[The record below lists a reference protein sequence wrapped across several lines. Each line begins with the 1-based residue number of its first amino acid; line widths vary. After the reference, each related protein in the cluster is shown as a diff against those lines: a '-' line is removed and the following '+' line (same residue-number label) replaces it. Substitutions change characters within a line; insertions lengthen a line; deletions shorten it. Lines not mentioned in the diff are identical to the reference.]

1 MSIGGHK
8 ARFPRKHPLIR
19 YNFLFGSVF
28 FGDMELIRGPAAPR
42 GVQCVVTIGSFD
54 GIHLGHQA
62 LIERLKWHGRRLGLP
77 TMMLSF
83 EPLPREFLQATD
95 PPARLTNF
103 RERWRLLAGFGLD
116 RLWLLRFNEA
126 LRLSSGSEFM
136 QLLAAARARVVVV
149 GHDFHFGRGGEASA
163 EWCVARSAAFGFEV
177 DVVAP
182 VQVQGERVSSGRV
195 RGALQSGDF
204 AAAAQLLGRDYS
216 MRGRVR
222 GGQRLGRTLGFPTAN
237 IAVKRRRVPLQGVFA
252 VRVHGTER
260 GPDGQRRPGAA
271 AAPRGVPGVANLGIR
286 PMVDRGVD
294 GAQMLLEA
302 HLFDFNA
309 DLYGRELEVQF
320 VARLRDELK
329 FESMAAMVA
338 QMHRD
343 AAQARTVLAA
353 G

>member
-1 MSIGGHK
+1 
-8 ARFPRKHPLIR
+8 
-19 YNFLFGSVF
+19 
-28 FGDMELIRGPAAPR
+28 
-42 GVQCVVTIGSFD
+42 
-54 GIHLGHQA
+54 
-62 LIERLKWHGRRLGLP
+62 
-77 TMMLSF
+77 MMLSF
-83 EPLPREFLQATD
+83 EPLPREFLQPTD

-116 RLWLLRFNEA
+116 RLWLLRFDDT

-136 QLLAAARARVVVV
+136 QRLAAAQARVIVV

-163 EWCVARSAAFGFEV
+163 DWCVARSGAFGFEV

-182 VQVQGERVSSGRV
+182 VQLQGERVSSGRV
-195 RGALQSGDF
+195 RGALQASDF
-204 AAAAQLLGRDYS
+204 AGAAQLLGREYC

-222 GGQRLGRTLGFPTAN
+222 GGDRLGRTLGFPTAN

-252 VRVHGTER
+252 VRVRGTGGRHER
-260 GPDGQRRPGAA
+260 GSPGSDPGSAGAA
-271 AAPRGVPGVANLGIR
+271 DLSRGVPGVANLGTR
-286 PMVDRGVD
+286 PMIDAVG
-294 GAQMLLEA
+294 GPQMLLEA
-302 HLFDFNA
+302 HLFDFNG
-309 DLYGRELEVQF
+309 DLYGREIEVQF

-343 AAQARTVLAA
+343 AAQARALLGA

>member
-1 MSIGGHK
+1 
-8 ARFPRKHPLIR
+8 
-19 YNFLFGSVF
+19 
-28 FGDMELIRGPAAPR
+28 MELIRGPAAQ
-42 GVQCVVTIGSFD
+42 GSAQCVVTIGSFD

-62 LIERLKWHGRRLGLP
+62 LIERLKWHGRRLRLP

-83 EPLPREFLQATD
+83 EPLPREFLQPSD

-103 RERWRLLAGFGLD
+103 RERWRLLADFGLD
-116 RLWLLRFNEA
+116 RLWLLRFDEA

-136 QLLAAARARVVVV
+136 QLLAAAQTRVIVV

-163 EWCVARSAAFGFEV
+163 DWCAARAGAFGFEV

-182 VQVQGERVSSGRV
+182 VQVLAERVSSGRV
-195 RGALQSGDF
+195 RGALQASDF
-204 AAAAQLLGRDYS
+204 SAAAQLLGRDYC

-222 GGQRLGRTLGFPTAN
+222 SGNRLGRTLGFPTAN

-252 VRVHGTER
+252 VRVHGIGEEGSGGGR
-260 GPDGQRRPGAA
+260 GAA
-271 AAPRGVPGVANLGIR
+271 GARRGVAGVANLGTR
-286 PMVDRGVD
+286 PMVD
-294 GAQMLLEA
+294 GAQMLLEV
-302 HLFDFNA
+302 HLFDFDG

-329 FESMAAMVA
+329 FESMAAMVE

-343 AAQARTVLAA
+343 AAQARVLLHAQ
-353 G
+353 

>member
-1 MSIGGHK
+1 M
-8 ARFPRKHPLIR
+8 
-19 YNFLFGSVF
+19 
-28 FGDMELIRGPAAPR
+28 
-42 GVQCVVTIGSFD
+42 VTIGSFD

-62 LIERLKWHGRRLGLP
+62 LIERLKWHALRLRLP

-83 EPLPREFLQATD
+83 EPLPREFLQRSD

-103 RERWRLLAGFGLD
+103 RERWRLLGGFGLD
-116 RLWLLRFNEA
+116 RLWLLRFDEA

-136 QLLAAARARVVVV
+136 QLLAAAQARVIVV

-163 EWCVARSAAFGFEV
+163 DWCAARAGAFGFEV

-182 VQVQGERVSSGRV
+182 VQVLGERVSSGRV
-195 RGALQSGDF
+195 RAALAASDF
-204 AAAAQLLGRDYS
+204 TAAAQLLGRDYC

-222 GGQRLGRTLGFPTAN
+222 SGNRLGRTLGFPTAN

-252 VRVHGTER
+252 VRVHGTGGNARR
-260 GPDGQRRPGAA
+260 GADPR
-271 AAPRGVPGVANLGIR
+271 RGVAGVANLGTR
-286 PMVDRGVD
+286 PMVD

-302 HLFDFNA
+302 HLFDFDG

-320 VARLRDELK
+320 VARLRDELR

-343 AAQARTVLAA
+343 AAQARALLGAE
-353 G
+353 

>member
-1 MSIGGHK
+1 
-8 ARFPRKHPLIR
+8 
-19 YNFLFGSVF
+19 
-28 FGDMELIRGPAAPR
+28 MELIRGPSTDKSA
-42 GVQCVVTIGSFD
+42 QCVVTIGSFD

-62 LIERLKWHGRRLGLP
+62 LIERLKWHGRRLRLP

-83 EPLPREFLQATD
+83 EPLPREFLQPLD

-103 RERWRLLAGFGLD
+103 RERWRLLTDFGLD
-116 RLWLLRFNEA
+116 RLWLLRFDEA

-136 QLLAAARARVVVV
+136 QLLAAAQARVIVV

-163 EWCVARSAAFGFEV
+163 DWCVARSGAFGFEV

-182 VQVQGERVSSGRV
+182 VKVQGERVSSGRV
-195 RGALQSGDF
+195 RGALQGSDF
-204 AAAAQLLGRDYS
+204 AAAAQLLGRDYCIG
-216 MRGRVR
+216 GRVR
-222 GGQRLGRTLGFPTAN
+222 GGNRLGRTLGFPTAN

-252 VRVHGTER
+252 VRVHGAGRAGGTDVSR
-260 GPDGQRRPGAA
+260 GI
-271 AAPRGVPGVANLGIR
+271 PGVANLGTR
-286 PMVDRGVD
+286 PMVD

-302 HLFDFNA
+302 HLFDFDD

-343 AAQARTVLAA
+343 AAQARALLGAA
-353 G
+353 

>member
-1 MSIGGHK
+1 
-8 ARFPRKHPLIR
+8 
-19 YNFLFGSVF
+19 
-28 FGDMELIRGPAAPR
+28 
-42 GVQCVVTIGSFD
+42 VTIGSFD

-62 LIERLKWHGRRLGLP
+62 LIERLKWHGRRLRLP

-83 EPLPREFLQATD
+83 EPLPREFLQRSD

-116 RLWLLRFNEA
+116 RLWLLRFDEA

-136 QLLAAARARVVVV
+136 QLLAAAQARVIVV

-163 EWCVARSAAFGFEV
+163 AWCAGRAGAFGFEV

-182 VQVQGERVSSGRV
+182 VQVLGERVSSGRV
-195 RGALQSGDF
+195 RAALQASDF
-204 AAAAQLLGRDYS
+204 TAAAQLLGRDYC

-222 GGQRLGRTLGFPTAN
+222 SGNRLGRTLGFPTAN

-252 VRVHGTER
+252 VRVHGAGGDGR
-260 GPDGQRRPGAA
+260 GGGGSGSGSGGGGRRAAQAPEGAGA
-271 AAPRGVPGVANLGIR
+271 RRGLAGVANLGTR
-286 PMVDRGVD
+286 PMVDGS
-294 GAQMLLEA
+294 QMLLEA
-302 HLFDFNA
+302 HLFDFDG

-343 AAQARTVLAA
+343 AAQARVLLDAQ
-353 G
+353 

>member
-1 MSIGGHK
+1 MQ
-8 ARFPRKHPLIR
+8 
-19 YNFLFGSVF
+19 
-28 FGDMELIRGPAAPR
+28 LIRGPAAPR

-83 EPLPREFLQATD
+83 EPLPREFLQPTD

-103 RERWRLLAGFGLD
+103 RERWRLLSGFGLD

-126 LRLSSGSEFM
+126 LRVSSGSEFM
-136 QLLAAARARVVVV
+136 QRLAAARARVVVV

-163 EWCVARSAAFGFEV
+163 EWCVAHSAAFGFEV

-182 VQVQGERVSSGRV
+182 VQLQGERVSSGRV
-195 RGALQSGDF
+195 RGALQSADF
-204 AAAAQLLGRDYS
+204 AAAGQFLGRNYC

-222 GGQRLGRTLGFPTAN
+222 AGQRLGRTLGFPTAN

-252 VRVHGTER
+252 VRVHGT
-260 GPDGQRRPGAA
+260 GNPAA
-271 AAPRGVPGVANLGIR
+271 ARASWGVPGVANLGTR
-286 PMVDRGVD
+286 PMVAGGVG

-302 HLFDFNA
+302 HLFDFNG

-320 VARLRDELK
+320 VARLRDELR

-343 AAQARTVLAA
+343 AAQARAMLA
-353 G
+353 GG